1 MVSPVLAA
9 FVYDKDGRPKYSGKQ
24 IGAMVRDLIVKCDE
38 FWVLLDRLSPNI
50 VSEIYHAAK
59 MGKRVYGLSYL
70 KEGEDE

>member
-1 MVSPVLAA
+1 
-9 FVYDKDGRPKYSGKQ
+9 
-24 IGAMVRDLIVKCDE
+24 MVRDLIVKCDE